1 MINFEKIIT
10 KKGLAKNKVTASD
23 KEIFDKEK

>member
-10 KKGLAKNKVTASD
+10 KKGLTKNKLTASG